1 MEKST
6 IRRLAVGVLRGIA
19 SRTFALTCFAVLLS
33 AVIFAVAYLSNIV
46 YIIDGDET
54 VVTVTASRDPEE
66 ILEAEQIETTEKD
79 AVYMDA
85 PDGRFTQL
93 TVVRGYPVYVT
104 VDGATTEYNCL
115 GGTVGQLLVQHDI
128 EIGPHD
134 KVTHNNWDPAEEGEE
149 IVITRVAFNSFQETE
164 VIPKEV
170 IYKGTSLLGSGRSR
184 VLEAGYDGSMTH
196 TYHQILEDGEVVE
209 TILLDT
215 QITKSPKTET
225 ILVGDGSPISQLD
238 YSSEFPLDEN
248 GNPLNYVTVYHNQKA
263 TGYYAGP
270 KAYGSAVYSDA
281 DHPDLGDCVAGT
293 VAVRADEIP
302 YGTRMYIKTPDGKF
316 IYGYAIANDTG
327 TGLLQGKI
335 DVDLYYDSYL
345 ESVLNSAR
353 FVDIYILDYPD

>member
-6 IRRLAVGVLRGIA
+6 IRRLAAGLLRGIA
-19 SRTFALTCFAVLLS
+19 SRTFALTCFTVLLS

-46 YIIDGDET
+46 YIVDGDQT
-54 VVTVTASRDPEE
+54 VVTVTASRDPQE
-66 ILEAEQIETTEKD
+66 ILEAEQIETTEND
-79 AVYMDA
+79 AVYMDV

-134 KVTHNNWDPAEEGEE
+134 KVTHNNWDPAEEGDE
-149 IVITRVAFNSFQETE
+149 IVITRVAFRTYQETE

-170 IYKGTSLLGSGRSR
+170 IYKGTSLIPQGSSR
-184 VLEAGYDGSMTH
+184 VLEAGYDGSMIH
-196 TYHQILEDGEVVE
+196 TYDQILEDGEVVE
-209 TILLDT
+209 TILMDT

-225 ILVGDGSPISQLD
+225 ILVGDGSAISQLD

-248 GNPLNYVTVYHNQKA
+248 GNPINYVTVYHNQKA

-270 KAYGSAVYSDA
+270 SAYGSAVYSDA

-316 IYGYAIANDTG
+316 VYGYAIANDTG
-327 TGLLQGKI
+327 TGLVQGQI